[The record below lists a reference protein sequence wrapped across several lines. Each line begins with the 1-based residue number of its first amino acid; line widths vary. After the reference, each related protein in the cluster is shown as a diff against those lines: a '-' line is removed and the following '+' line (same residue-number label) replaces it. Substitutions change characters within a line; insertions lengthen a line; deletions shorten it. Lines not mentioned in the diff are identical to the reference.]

1 MLSSCII
8 YPSVILLQVRVHER
22 THTGEKP
29 FKCAFC
35 EFRSA
40 QIGNLRI
47 HERRHTGDK
56 RYPCPY
62 CAFSSV
68 TSSSTK
74 VHIRRAHSGFAEQE
88 LPRVQVASPTSDPEA
103 RRAPGWDPDPASG
116 GPGTVGQLSA

>member
-1 MLSSCII
+1 
-8 YPSVILLQVRVHER
+8 VLQVRVHER

-29 FKCAFC
+29 FKCSFC

-74 VHIRRAHSGFAEQE
+74 VHIRRAHSGFLKVAAQE
-88 LPRVQVASPTSDPEA
+88 LPRVQVASPSSSPEA
-103 RRAPGWDPDPASG
+103 RARDPDPASG
-116 GPGTVGQLSA
+116 GPGTLDQLSA